1 MHILIMGGTKFV
13 GRHVVEVA
21 LRRGHE
27 VSIFNRGLQNPGLF
41 PEVEQLKGDRN
52 GDLESLRG
60 RRFDA
65 VIDTSAY
72 RPAHVESLLAA
83 LAEPPSHYTLVSTQS
98 VYASFPP
105 RTSFDEQSAVL
116 AGDEAYGALKARAEE
131 VLLNSLPGRAT
142 IVRPGLIVGP
152 HDPTGRFTYWPQ
164 RIAQGG
170 RVLVPGRPDRPI
182 QFIDAR
188 DLAEWLVHATEHTQV
203 GVFNVACPA
212 GSVTMAQLLEAC
224 LAETNSTAEL
234 HWVDDASITAA
245 GIAPWTG
252 LPLWLPEDD
261 PQFGGFMH
269 ANSERAVAAGLRFRP
284 VRQTVADTL
293 AWSRQVAGETVSSDQ
308 VATLTDERE
317 QELLGQLIGATAGA
331 SI

>member
-1 MHILIMGGTKFV
+1 MGGTRFV

-27 VSIFNRGLQNPGLF
+27 VSLFNRGQHNPGLF
-41 PEVEQLKGDRN
+41 PEAEHLTGDRN

-65 VIDTSAY
+65 VIDSSAY
-72 RPAHVESLLAA
+72 RPVQVDALIAS
-83 LAEPPSHYTLVSTQS
+83 LAEEPGHYTFVSTLS

-105 RTSFDEQSAVL
+105 SSFDEQSAVL
-116 AGDEAYGALKARAEE
+116 ASGEDYGALKARTEE
-131 VLLNSLPGRAT
+131 MLLSGLPGRAT

-152 HDPTGRFTYWPQ
+152 HDPTGRFTYWV
-164 RIAQGG
+164 RRMDRGG

-188 DLAEWLVHATEHTQV
+188 DLAEWLVTVTEQAEV
-203 GVFNVACPA
+203 GVFNAARPT

-224 LAETNSTAEL
+224 QAEAKKAVEL
-234 HWVDDASITAA
+234 HWFDDATVSAT
-245 GIAPWTG
+245 GIAPWSE
-252 LPLWLPEDD
+252 LPLWLPEDH
-261 PQFGGFMH
+261 PQFGGFMR
-269 ANSERAVAAGLRFRP
+269 ANSDRAIAAGLTFRP

-293 AWSRQVAGETVSSDQ
+293 SWSRKVPSEPPSPEKVVSLS
-308 VATLTDERE
+308 AERE
-317 QELLGQLIGATAGA
+317 QAVLDQLIGAA
-331 SI
+331 STLDHS